1 MTNQKTFSRIMPVVL
16 ALSPIGILFGI
27 LAGQADWSFLDVF
40 FMSLI
45 GFTGS
50 GQFTYLGFAHPD
62 NGHIE
67 YFNGHIEYFTVF
79 LIILGINLR
88 YIPMSLSASSS
99 ISGSIFIKT
108 VLSHWLADE
117 SYAVERKEDSTK
129 EKMIIRISVVVFWT
143 LSTSCG
149 VLLSGV
155 LPVTA
160 KELLTGLTF
169 PISAILILLSLDN
182 IFAFVDERRVKP
194 IFNYRKLCAVAV
206 CIGISVLCIV
216 LIGRKYFWL
225 PSIAVSYLIL
235 CRYAGTRV
243 EA

>member
-16 ALSPIGILFGI
+16 ALSPIGLLFGI

-62 NGHIE
+62 NDT
-67 YFNGHIEYFTVF
+67 IEYFTVF

-117 SYAVERKEDSTK
+117 SYAVERSYMCLCRK
-129 EKMIIRISVVVFWT
+129 
-143 LSTSCG
+143 
-149 VLLSGV
+149 
-155 LPVTA
+155 
-160 KELLTGLTF
+160 
-169 PISAILILLSLDN
+169 
-182 IFAFVDERRVKP
+182 
-194 IFNYRKLCAVAV
+194 NYRVRFRNSHS
-206 CIGISVLCIV
+206 ISLRH
-216 LIGRKYFWL
+216 LH
-225 PSIAVSYLIL
+225 
-235 CRYAGTRV
+235 
-243 EA
+243 

>member
-1 MTNQKTFSRIMPVVL
+1 
-16 ALSPIGILFGI
+16 
-27 LAGQADWSFLDVF
+27 
-40 FMSLI
+40 MSLI

-62 NGHIE
+62 NE
-67 YFNGHIEYFTVF
+67 PIEYFTVF

-129 EKMIIRISVVVFWT
+129 EKTIIRVSVVVFWT
-143 LSTSCG
+143 LSASCG

-182 IFAFVDERRVKP
+182 IFAFVDERRAKHA
-194 IFNYRKLCAVAV
+194 FNYRKLCAVAV

-235 CRYAGTRV
+235 CRYAETRV

>member
-16 ALSPIGILFGI
+16 ALSPIGFLFGI

-50 GQFTYLGFAHPD
+50 GQFTYLGLAHPD
-62 NGHIE
+62 NE
-67 YFNGHIEYFTVF
+67 HIEYFTVF

-99 ISGSIFIKT
+99 ISGSISIKT

-129 EKMIIRISVVVFWT
+129 EKTIIRLSVVVFWT

-155 LPVTA
+155 LPMTA
-160 KELLTGLTF
+160 KEILTGLTF

-182 IFAFVDERRVKP
+182 IFAFIDERRVKHM
-194 IFNYRKLCAVAV
+194 FNYRKLCAVAV

-216 LIGRKYFWL
+216 FIGRKYFWL